1 MCKFSK
7 DFIKIHDLLF
17 IFLFSLRHKLTS
29 TLRPYDLINHLK
41 HNDEQIQI
49 YAYANL
55 VLSTITNFTLSSAT
69 VMGLIHV
76 PTQDFNRKS
85 ISFPHQNVSIF
96 KVYLIFLLLI
106 YT

>member
-1 MCKFSK
+1 MM
-7 DFIKIHDLLF
+7 LL
-17 IFLFSLRHKLTS
+17 FLFSLRHKLTS

-85 ISFPHQNVSIF
+85 ISFAHQNVS
-96 KVYLIFLLLI
+96 LLL
-106 YT
+106 